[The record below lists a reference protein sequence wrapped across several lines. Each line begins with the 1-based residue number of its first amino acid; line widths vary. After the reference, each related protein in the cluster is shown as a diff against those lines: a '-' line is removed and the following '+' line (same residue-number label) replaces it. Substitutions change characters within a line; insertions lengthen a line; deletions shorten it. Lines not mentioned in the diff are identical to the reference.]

1 MKTERKFL
9 LSGAEDNFQCHHVA
23 EFNFHSSAPV
33 ELLFGGP
40 HTSSPCEFNSQA
52 EVFNCSAGAIL
63 FCESTLKTIININS
77 FATNKLRMLSCVITP
92 SESHSSQSAAELIS
106 RSVGKMNI

>member
-77 FATNKLRMLSCVITP
+77 FATNKLRMLIAVS
-92 SESHSSQSAAELIS
+92 
-106 RSVGKMNI
+106 